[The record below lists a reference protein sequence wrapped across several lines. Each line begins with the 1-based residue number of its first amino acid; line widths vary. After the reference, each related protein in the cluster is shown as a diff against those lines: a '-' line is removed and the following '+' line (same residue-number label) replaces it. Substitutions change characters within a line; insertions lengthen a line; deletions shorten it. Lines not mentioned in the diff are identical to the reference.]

1 MGTRKRRFHKR
12 TPPLSCIDKCI
23 YFAAFLFIVIGSLA
37 LLLLRV
43 RLREE
48 IGFSDK
54 NVVAVS
60 DHASAFLI
68 FLSDLYLLISGS
80 VALSAFFTDRRPIFG
95 NKKINPKDP
104 KYAPA
109 KPLFK
114 KRTEPRKK
122 QRPVLLHLWLGGLIL
137 TLVLHCFGYFGRDT
151 LDASATIRD
160 YNAVNVEAEVYPLS
174 ELDALTVTVG
184 SQMKGRHGGFF
195 RRRSYFP
202 RLTFTTTDGKSYTF
216 TFVSFDGGNTQ
227 RLKAMLKIKEKF
239 PSDDIT
245 VDSFDRL
252 ADVRQSFRMDDA
264 EYALLCELFDEEP

>member
-68 FLSDLYLLISGS
+68 FLSDFYLLISGS

-122 QRPVLLHLWLGGLIL
+122 QLPVLLHLWLGGLIL

-174 ELDALTVTVG
+174 ELDTLTVTVG
-184 SQMKGRHGGFF
+184 L

-216 TFVSFDGGNTQ
+216 TFVSFDGGNPQ
-227 RLKAMLKIKEKF
+227 RLKTMLEIKEKF
-239 PSDDIT
+239 RSDDIT

>member
-1 MGTRKRRFHKR
+1 MGTRKKRFHKR
-12 TPPLSCIDKCI
+12 TPPLSRIDKCI
-23 YFAAFLFIVIGSLA
+23 YFVAFLFIVVGFMA

-43 RLREE
+43 RLRDR
-48 IGFSDK
+48 IGFSGE
-54 NVVAVS
+54 NIVAVS
-60 DHASAFLI
+60 DHTSVFLI

-80 VALSAFFTDRRPIFG
+80 VALGAFFTDRRPIFG

-174 ELDALTVTVG
+174 ELDTLTLTVTVG
-184 SQMKGRHGGFF
+184 RRHA
-195 RRRSYFP
+195 YFP
-202 RLTFTTTDGKSYTF
+202 RLTFTTADGKSYTF

-227 RLKAMLKIKEKF
+227 RLKAMLEIKEKF
-239 PSDDIT
+239 PSDDISI
-245 VDSFDRL
+245 DSFDRL

-264 EYALLCELFDEEP
+264 EYALLCALFDEEP